1 MLNETFSRIFKH
13 RDNIE
18 IEFENKELSL
28 IICEYSAEK
37 LYIEVSL
44 KMHKTYYKSGA
55 GFYVDFFQL
64 KFCFWWQ
71 CKIL

>member
-1 MLNETFSRIFKH
+1 MLNETFTVIFKH

-37 LYIEVSL
+37 LYILKVSL
-44 KMHKTYYKSGA
+44 KMHKTLQKWGR
-55 GFYVDFFQL
+55 VL
-64 KFCFWWQ
+64 CR
-71 CKIL
+71 

>member
-1 MLNETFSRIFKH
+1 MLNETFSVIFKH

-44 KMHKTYYKSGA
+44 KMQKHYKSGA

>member
-1 MLNETFSRIFKH
+1 MLNETFSVIFKH

-44 KMHKTYYKSGA
+44 KMHKTLQKSG
-55 GFYVDFFQL
+55 FM
-64 KFCFWWQ
+64 
-71 CKIL
+71 

>member
-1 MLNETFSRIFKH
+1 MLNETFSVIFKH

-44 KMHKTYYKSGA
+44 KMHKTLQKWGRVLCRLLPIEVL
-55 GFYVDFFQL
+55 FLMTV
-64 KFCFWWQ
+64 
-71 CKIL
+71 

>member
-1 MLNETFSRIFKH
+1 MLNETFTVIFKH

-44 KMHKTYYKSGA
+44 KMHKNITKVGP
-55 GFYVDFFQL
+55 GFM
-64 KFCFWWQ
+64 
-71 CKIL
+71 